1 MRKSKVMLAAEERVG
16 EPLETYL
23 PRAITEMGI
32 TGTCEAMG
40 ISTGTIGYWLNKFDV
55 VTFRVAIGPGEA
67 VVKVDAYGNETEI
80 GRVY

>member
-1 MRKSKVMLAAEERVG
+1 MRKSKIMLAAEKRVG

-23 PRAITEMGI
+23 PKALTEMGI
-32 TGTCEAMG
+32 KGTCEALG
-40 ISTGTIGYWLNKFDV
+40 ISTGTITYWQNKFDI
-55 VTFRVAIGPGEA
+55 VTYRVAIGPGEA

>member
-23 PRAITEMGI
+23 PRAITELGI
-32 TGTCEAMG
+32 KGTCEALG
-40 ISTGTIGYWLNKFDV
+40 ISTGTVTYWQNKFGV
-55 VTFRVAIGPGEA
+55 VIYRVAIGPGERVI
-67 VVKVDAYGNETEI
+67 VVDKHGNEDEI